1 MSSLQEDHNSIILAL
16 NHKIEVLEFEKS
28 MSPSPNGIVA
38 LKQKDRESISSL
50 NEKILS
56 VQTGDNSLSTENKT
70 ISSVE
75 NVDDSKTNLKRIII
89 PLYGRN
95 KSLPGM
101 NEGAEQR
108 EEETEV
114 ICAFQQRIRSQNP
127 KLKPQNSKLKPEN
140 S

>member
-1 MSSLQEDHNSIILAL
+1 
-16 NHKIEVLEFEKS
+16 
-28 MSPSPNGIVA
+28 MSPSTHGIVA
-38 LKQKDRESISSL
+38 LQQKYCESISSL
-50 NEKILS
+50 NKKMVS
-56 VQTGDNSLSTENKT
+56 VQTEDNSLSTENKT

-114 ICAFQQRIRSQNP
+114 ICAFHEKIRSQP
-127 KLKPQNSKLKPEN
+127 
-140 S
+140 